1 MFGLKRFRVRTNY
14 NEAIRPLVHQVLE
27 GIDSIIIRQQFTTS
41 PSDFLVLCEVH
52 WSKRVED
59 PQARLSEM
67 AKGLEWFQ
75 EIIVISSERK
85 STLCFVKGVYDKL
98 FTELF
103 LVTTRE
109 YLCFIEYPVT
119 AHRDHAIINLIGP
132 PKDVQRLI
140 GFVGEWGA
148 TFEVEAITDYHTKDR
163 GVLTALTGKQLST
176 LRLAHR
182 KGFFDFPRRHD
193 ARELSSQMGVRHT
206 TFLTH
211 IRRGQKRMLDE
222 LFRE

>member
-1 MFGLKRFRVRTNY
+1 
-14 NEAIRPLVHQVLE
+14 
-27 GIDSIIIRQQFTTS
+27 
-41 PSDFLVLCEVH
+41 VH
-52 WSKRVED
+52 WSQRVED
-59 PQARLSEM
+59 PQARLSEI

-85 STLCFVKGVYDKL
+85 STLCFVKGIDDQLYTD
-98 FTELF
+98 LF
-103 LVTTRE
+103 LHTTKE
-109 YLCFIEYPVT
+109 YLCYIEYPVT
-119 AHRDHAIINLIGP
+119 APRDHALINLIGP
-132 PKDVQRLI
+132 PKDVERLI
-140 GFVGEWGA
+140 EFVGEWGA

-163 GVLTALTGKQLST
+163 GVLTALTNKQLAA

-182 KGFFDFPRRHD
+182 KGFFDHPRRND
-193 ARELSSQMGVRHT
+193 ARELSAQMGIRHT